1 MFIIISTILIISIGL
16 NIILFIRG
24 LRLVREIE
32 NLTDSVL
39 QAEEI
44 VEESQQTL
52 EKMLEEMR
60 ALDIKGS
67 FEADDE
73 VGVVFNELKT
83 LIKKYK
89 N

>member
-1 MFIIISTILIISIGL
+1 MILLYTILTISILL

-24 LRLVREIE
+24 MVLVKQTEQLADAIIA
-32 NLTDSVL
+32 
-39 QAEEI
+39 AETI

-52 EKMLEEMR
+52 EKMLDEMR
-60 ALDIKGS
+60 AVDIKGS

-73 VGVVFNELKT
+73 VGAVFTELKD
-83 LIKKYK
+83 IIEKYK

>member
-1 MFIIISTILIISIGL
+1 MILLYTILTISIIF

-24 LRLVREIE
+24 MILVKQ
-32 NLTDSVL
+32 N
-39 QAEEI
+39 EELADAI
-44 VEESQQTL
+44 LEADDVVEESQTTL
-52 EKMLEEMR
+52 EKMLDEMR

-73 VGVVFNELKT
+73 VGAVFTELKN
-83 LIKKYK
+83 LIEKYK

>member
-1 MFIIISTILIISIGL
+1 MILLYTILTISILL

-24 LRLVREIE
+24 MVLVKQNEQLADAVIE
-32 NLTDSVL
+32 ADNV
-39 QAEEI
+39 
-44 VEESQQTL
+44 VEESQTTL

-60 ALDIKGS
+60 TLDIKGS

-73 VGVVFNELKT
+73 VGTVFTELKE
-83 LIKKYK
+83 LIQKYK

>member
-1 MFIIISTILIISIGL
+1 MILLYTILTISILL

-24 LRLVREIE
+24 MVLVKQTEELADAIIA
-32 NLTDSVL
+32 
-39 QAEEI
+39 AETI

-52 EKMLEEMR
+52 EKMLDEMR
-60 ALDIKGS
+60 AVDIKGS

-73 VGVVFNELKT
+73 VGAVFTELKD
-83 LIKKYK
+83 IIEKYK

>member
-1 MFIIISTILIISIGL
+1 MILLYTILTISILL

-24 LRLVREIE
+24 MVLVKQNEQLADAVIE
-32 NLTDSVL
+32 ADSV
-39 QAEEI
+39 
-44 VEESQQTL
+44 VEESQATL
-52 EKMLEEMR
+52 DKMLEEMR
-60 ALDIKGS
+60 TLDIKGS

-73 VGVVFNELKT
+73 VGTVFTELKE